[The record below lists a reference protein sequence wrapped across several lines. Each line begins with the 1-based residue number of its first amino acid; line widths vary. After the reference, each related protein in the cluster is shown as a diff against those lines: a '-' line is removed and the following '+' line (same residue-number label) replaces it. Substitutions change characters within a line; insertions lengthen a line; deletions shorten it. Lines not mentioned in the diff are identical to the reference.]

1 MSNGALAFLRKH
13 RAVVLASI
21 DSVAWFIAMFFAAVA
36 RLTHWGVEPTVH
48 QTSAGLAVP
57 LYGVLIVGTIAAVS
71 HLLLA
76 AVTRLHL
83 GRAKLGSFEEAFLV
97 ASVVAG
103 AGLIAFG
110 VNAAVDPIFLPRT
123 TPVVAACFATLLCLW
138 PRGLYRVFV
147 QEARP
152 RREGEIGTSVLVAGA
167 GDAGRQLVES
177 MLRDQS
183 HRWVPVGFVDDDP
196 RKRHFRFRGVRVLGK
211 IKDLGKMARRH
222 GATTVVLA
230 IPSSSSDLVVR
241 VRDLARQA
249 ELDLKVLPPVGELL
263 AGVGHLQIR
272 DLQPTDVLGR
282 HQIDTDVAEIASYLS
297 GRRVLVTG
305 AGGSIGSEL
314 CRQISNFNPAEL
326 VMLDRDESALHSLV
340 LSLDGRADLE
350 SPNVVLA
357 DIRDVERMHEVF
369 DQHRPDVVFHAAA
382 LKHVNVLEQH
392 PAEAWKTNVVGT
404 HNVLEA
410 ASASGVGRF
419 VNISTDKA
427 ADPENALGY
436 SKRLAEGLTA
446 HQAGQSA
453 GTYLSVR
460 FGNVLG
466 TRGSVLTTFETQIKS
481 GQPVTVTH
489 PDVTR
494 YFMTVNEA
502 VQLVIQAAAIGLDGE
517 ALVLDMGEPVRIME
531 VAEKMIEHFGAHV
544 PIVVTGLKP
553 GEKLHETLLGT
564 NEREQR
570 TVHPLVSHVEVPPVD
585 PGEWR
590 DGAVPG
596 NVMLYMQ
603 SACQEMDDALSPS
616 AGDEVAATR
625 GDQSRP

>member
-1 MSNGALAFLRKH
+1 MDNAAVASLRS
-13 RAVVLASI
+13 RRTWVLASV
-21 DSVAWFIAMFFAAVA
+21 DSAAWFVAMFFAAVA
-36 RLTHWGVEPTVH
+36 RLTHWGLAPVAH
-48 QTSAGLAVP
+48 QADSGPSVP
-57 LYGVLIVGTIAAVS
+57 LYGVLIVGAIAAAC

-76 AVTRLHL
+76 AASRLHV

-110 VNAAVDPIFLPRT
+110 INAAVDPFFLPRT
-123 TPVVAACFATLLCLW
+123 TPLVAACFATLLCLW
-138 PRGLYRVFV
+138 PRGLYRILV

-152 RREGEIGTSVLVAGA
+152 RRTDDHGTSVLVVGA
-167 GDAGRQLVES
+167 GDGGCQLVES
-177 MLRDQS
+177 MLRDHS

-196 RKRHFRFRGVRVLGK
+196 RKRHFRFRGVRVMGP
-211 IKDLGKMARRH
+211 IKDLGKVARRL

-230 IPSSSSDLVVR
+230 IPSSDSDLVVH
-241 VRDLARQA
+241 VRDLVRTAN
-249 ELDLKVLPPVGELL
+249 LDLKVLPPVGELL
-263 AGVGHLQIR
+263 QGAGYLQIR
-272 DLQPTDVLGR
+272 DLKPVDLLGR

-314 CRQISNFNPAEL
+314 CRQISSFNPAEL

-340 LSLDGRADLE
+340 LSLEGRADLE
-350 SPNVVLA
+350 SSNVVLA
-357 DIRDVERMHEVF
+357 DIRDVPRMHEVF

-392 PAEAWKTNVVGT
+392 PGEAWKTNVIGT
-404 HNVLEA
+404 RNVLEA

-446 HQAGQSA
+446 HQAKQSG

-466 TRGSVLTTFETQIKS
+466 TRGSVLTTFEAQIKA

-502 VQLVIQAAAIGLDGE
+502 VQLVIQAAAIGFDGE
-517 ALVLDMGEPVRIME
+517 ALVLDMGEPVSIME
-531 VAEKMIEHFGAHV
+531 VAEKLIEHFGADV

-564 NEREQR
+564 NEQEQR
-570 TVHPLVSHVEVPPVD
+570 TVHPLVSHVEVPPFD
-585 PGEWR
+585 LGEWR
-590 DGAVPG
+590 DGAAPADVL
-596 NVMLYMQ
+596 MYMQ
-603 SACQEMDDALSPS
+603 SACEAIDHTLPI
-616 AGDEVAATR
+616 
-625 GDQSRP
+625 SR

>member
-1 MSNGALAFLRKH
+1 MRNTALASLRN
-13 RAVVLASI
+13 RRLLVLASI
-21 DSVAWFIAMFFAAVA
+21 DSAAWLVAMFLAAAA
-36 RLTHWGVEPTVH
+36 RLAHWGVEPTVH
-48 QTSAGLAVP
+48 QTNAGSAVP
-57 LYGVLIVGTIAAVS
+57 LYGVLIVASIAVTS
-71 HLLLA
+71 HLVLA

-110 VNAAVDPIFLPRT
+110 VNAAVDPFFLPRT
-123 TPVVAACFATLLCLW
+123 TPLVAACFATLLCFW
-138 PRGLYRVFV
+138 PRGLYRILV
-147 QEARP
+147 QEARL
-152 RREGEIGTSVLVAGA
+152 RRAGDHGTPVLLAGA

-183 HRWVPVGFVDDDP
+183 HRWIPVGFVDDDP
-196 RKRHFRFRGVRVLGK
+196 RKTHFRFRGVRVLGK
-211 IKDLGKMARRH
+211 IKDLGRVARRK
-222 GATTVVLA
+222 GASTVVLS
-230 IPSSSSDLVVR
+230 IPSASSELVVR
-241 VRDLARQA
+241 VRDLARNA
-249 ELDLKVLPPVGELL
+249 NLDLKVLPPVAELL
-263 AGVGHLQIR
+263 TAVGHMQIR
-272 DLQPTDVLGR
+272 DLQPTDLLGR
-282 HQIDTDVAEIASYLS
+282 HQIETDVAEIASYLS

-357 DIRDVERMHEVF
+357 DIRDMARMQEVF
-369 DQHRPDVVFHAAA
+369 DHHRPDVVFHAAA

-392 PAEAWKTNVVGT
+392 PSEAWKTNVVGT
-404 HNVLEA
+404 RNVLEA
-410 ASASGVGRF
+410 AAASGVGRF

-466 TRGSVLTTFETQIKS
+466 TRGSVLTTFESQIKS

-489 PDVTR
+489 PEVTR

-502 VQLVIQAAAIGLDGE
+502 VQLVIQAAAIGFDGE
-517 ALVLDMGEPVRIME
+517 ALVLDMGKPVRIME
-531 VAEKMIEHFGAHV
+531 VAEKLIEHFGAAV
-544 PIVVTGLKP
+544 PIIVTGLKP
-553 GEKLHETLLGT
+553 GEKLHETLLGV
-564 NEREQR
+564 NEREER
-570 TVHPLVSHVEVPPVD
+570 TVHPLVSHVDVPPLD
-585 PGEWR
+585 PRGWPN
-590 DGAVPG
+590 DDVPG
-596 NVMLYMQ
+596 DVLLYMQ
-603 SACQEMDDALSPS
+603 SACEAMDRALSTS
-616 AGDEVAATR
+616 AGDEVTATGR
-625 GDQSRP
+625 DRL